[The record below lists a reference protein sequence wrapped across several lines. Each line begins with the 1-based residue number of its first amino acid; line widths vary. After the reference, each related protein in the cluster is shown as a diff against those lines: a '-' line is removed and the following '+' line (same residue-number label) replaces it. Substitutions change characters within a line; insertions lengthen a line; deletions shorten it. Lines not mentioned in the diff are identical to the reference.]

1 MACSQV
7 KSSYEERDPPNFA
20 SNTASEP
27 YRAPY
32 ARVSSL
38 EDPSTN
44 RTEYGK
50 APLASSGIPPR
61 AEETLKAHVPDAK
74 SLKMDKNQ
82 VNSEKTSVKE
92 SSKGLRRLLMFGKK
106 NSSSSSVDR
115 SVDSECASGEGIEH
129 DNSARKTTPTG
140 EGDLYYSNSI
150 TYYKSYA
157 DHFLYLEIP
166 SMHDKPILVVKGHSK
181 IELLIFRF

>member
-1 MACSQV
+1 MSCSQV

-38 EDPSTN
+38 EDPSTH

-50 APLASSGIPPR
+50 APLASSGLLPR
-61 AEETLKAHVPDAK
+61 AEETLKAHVPDTK

-82 VNSEKTSVKE
+82 VSSEKTSVKE

-115 SVDSECASGEGIEH
+115 SVDSECASGDGIEH
-129 DNSARKTTPTG
+129 DDTARKTSRTG
-140 EGDLYYSNSI
+140 EGKSCANSC
-150 TYYKSYA
+150 
-157 DHFLYLEIP
+157 LYLVIP
-166 SMHDKPILVVKGHSK
+166 STHDKPILVVKLRSN
-181 IELLIFRF
+181 INLLIFWF